1 MSGPSTY
8 YTAQRIIRMAY
19 KDAGLIQDGDEP
31 SSEQYADG
39 LMRLNDIA
47 NLWQT
52 QGLKLWTLQDL
63 TIPLVAGQG
72 TYRMGPGYDIDMTKP
87 MRIIEAYYRDP
98 YGIRRPL
105 IVLSWDDWIRLS
117 QVNQRGQINSYFVNK
132 QQLYLE
138 VFFWLIPDS
147 TAAQGTCH
155 LLTQKRIDNAISL
168 TQDSMFPIE
177 WSMGLRWGLADDL
190 STGQPTV
197 IMQRCETK
205 AKMHREAL
213 EDWDVE
219 DAPTTFTPDQRAL
232 QTTSG
237 FR

>member
-19 KDAGLIQDGDEP
+19 QDSGLIQDGDEP
-31 SSEQYADG
+31 SSEQYANG

-52 QGLKLWTLQDL
+52 QGLKLWTLQDIS
-63 TIPLVAGQG
+63 IPLVAGQG

-98 YGIRRPL
+98 RGIRRPL
-105 IVLSWDDWIRLS
+105 VVLSWDDYIRLS
-117 QVNQRGQINSYFVNK
+117 QINQRGQINSYFVNK
-132 QQLYLE
+132 QQLYLD

-147 TAAQGTCH
+147 TAAQGTAH
-155 LLTQKRIDNAISL
+155 LLTQKRINNAVSL
-168 TQDSMFPIE
+168 TEDIMFPIE

-190 STGQPTV
+190 STGQPQV
-197 IMQRCETK
+197 IMQRCAQK
-205 AKMHREAL
+205 AQAYREAL

-219 DAPTTFTPDQRAL
+219 DAPTSFTPDQRAL